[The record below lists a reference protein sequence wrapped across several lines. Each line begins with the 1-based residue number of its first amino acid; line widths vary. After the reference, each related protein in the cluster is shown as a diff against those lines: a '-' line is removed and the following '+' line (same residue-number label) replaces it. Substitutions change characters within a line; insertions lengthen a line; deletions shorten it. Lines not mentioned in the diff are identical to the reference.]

1 MLIRNVEWDCLDVV
15 PELMSL
21 WLTAP
26 GVLKSLSSHWSSGER
41 LTSEQ
46 VQALTSSRLHLAG
59 YDLSQELFKA
69 AYDLAFY
76 AEDYEAEQYGDLARR
91 LADQYLV
98 LPREKED
105 AFPLY
110 FEEMLTGLKLI

>member
-1 MLIRNVEWDCLDVV
+1 MEWDCLDVV

-21 WLTAP
+21 WLGAP
-26 GVLKSLSSHWSSGER
+26 GVLQSLSQHWSSGER
-41 LTSEQ
+41 LTSDQ
-46 VQALTSSRLHLAG
+46 VQALLSARLHLAG
-59 YDLSQELFKA
+59 YDLCQELFKA

-98 LPREKED
+98 LDRERED

-110 FEEMLTGLKLI
+110 FEEMLTGLE

>member
-1 MLIRNVEWDCLDVV
+1 MV

-26 GVLKSLSSHWSSGER
+26 GVLQSMSSHWSSGER
-41 LTSEQ
+41 LTSDQ
-46 VQALTSSRLHLAG
+46 VEALTSARLHLAG

-69 AYDLAFY
+69 AYDIAFY
-76 AEDYEAEQYGDLARR
+76 SEDYEAEQYGDLARR

-110 FEEMLTGLKLI
+110 FEEMLSGKD